1 MSEGMTTAQVPVG
14 TLLRQ
19 WREHR
24 RLSQSDL
31 SLQADIST
39 RHLSFVETGR
49 ALPSRDMVLLLAESL
64 DLPLRDR
71 NRMLL
76 AAGFA
81 PLYAQS
87 TLDSPRMAAVGAAV
101 RRTLHGHDPFPAALV
116 DGGWRMVE
124 ANAALRGMLAGI
136 APRLLH
142 PPVNILRA
150 SLHPDGL
157 APRIVNLAQWREHVL
172 YRLRRKISSTADDAL
187 GELYDELC
195 AYPGDIPRPGPPGE
209 EVVVPLRLRD
219 GEGELSFLGAT
230 TTFGGAVDVTVSE
243 LSIEALHPADEH
255 TARVLRSRAA

>member
-1 MSEGMTTAQVPVG
+1 MTTAQVPVG

-24 RLSQSDL
+24 RLSQADL

-64 DLPLRDR
+64 DLPLRER

-81 PLYAQS
+81 PLFTQS
-87 TLDSPRMAAVGAAV
+87 ALGSDRMTPVAGAIKRA
-101 RRTLHGHDPFPAALV
+101 LHGHDPYPAAVV
-116 DGGWRMVE
+116 DGAWRMVDG
-124 ANAALRGMLAGI
+124 NAALRSLLSGI
-136 APRLLH
+136 APRLLRE
-142 PPVNILRA
+142 PANLLRA

-157 APRIVNLAQWREHVL
+157 APRIANLAQWREHVL
-172 YRLRRKISSTADDAL
+172 SRLRRKIAFTADESL

-195 AYPGDIPRPGPPGE
+195 SYPGDLPRPAATTGE
-209 EVVVPLRLRD
+209 DVLVPLRLREED
-219 GEGELSFLGAT
+219 GELAFIGT
-230 TTFGGAVDVTVSE
+230 ITTFGGAVDVTAAE

-255 TARVLRSRAA
+255 TAEVLASRA

>member
-1 MSEGMTTAQVPVG
+1 MTTAQVPVG

-81 PLYAQS
+81 PMHGQS
-87 TLDSPRMAAVGAAV
+87 TLDSDRMVPVDVAV
-101 RRTLHGHDPFPAALV
+101 RRLLRGHDPYPAALV

-124 ANAALRGMLAGI
+124 ANAALRAMLAGI

-172 YRLRRKISSTADDAL
+172 ARLRRKITLTADDAL

-195 AYPGDIPRPGPPGE
+195 SYPGDIPRPTPPGPD
-209 EVVVPLRLRD
+209 EVLVPLRLRD
-219 GEGELSFLGAT
+219 PDGELSFLGT
-230 TTFGGAVDVTVSE
+230 ITGFGGALDVTVAE
-243 LSIEALHPADEH
+243 LSVEALHPADEH
-255 TARVLRSRAA
+255 TAAVLRSRAAA

>member
-1 MSEGMTTAQVPVG
+1 MTTAQVPVG

-31 SLQADIST
+31 ALQADIST

-49 ALPSRDMVLLLAESL
+49 ALPSRDMVMLLGESL

-71 NRMLL
+71 NRLLL

-81 PLYAQS
+81 PLYSQS
-87 TLDSPRMAAVGAAV
+87 GVDSPRMAAVDEAI
-101 RRTLHGHDPFPAALV
+101 RRSLHGHDPYPAALV
-116 DGGWRMVE
+116 DGGWRMVD
-124 ANAALRGMLAGI
+124 ANAALRGLLSGI

-150 SLHPDGL
+150 CLHPDGL

-172 YRLRRKISSTADDAL
+172 CRLRRKIAFTADDSL

-195 AYPGDIPRPGPPGE
+195 SYPGDLPRAVHGSTE
-209 EVVVPLRLRD
+209 DVMVPLRLRD
-219 GEGELSFLGAT
+219 GEHELSFLGT
-230 TTFGGAVDVTVSE
+230 VTTFGGAVDVTVAE
-243 LSIEALHPADEH
+243 LSIEALHPADER
-255 TARVLRSRAA
+255 TAEVLRSRAR

>member
-1 MSEGMTTAQVPVG
+1 MTTAQVPVG

-24 RLSQSDL
+24 RLSQADL

-81 PLYAQS
+81 PLFTQS
-87 TLDSPRMAAVGAAV
+87 SLDAPRMDAVGQAI
-101 RRTLHGHDPFPAALV
+101 RRALHDHNPYPATVV
-116 DGGWRMVE
+116 DGSWRMVD
-124 ANAALRGMLAGI
+124 ANAALHTLLTGI
-136 APRLLH
+136 APRLLT

-172 YRLRRKISSTADDAL
+172 CRLRRKIAFTADESL

-195 AYPGDIPRPGPPGE
+195 SYPGDLPRPSPTAGE
-209 EVVVPLRLRD
+209 DVVVPLRLRGDD
-219 GEGELSFLGAT
+219 GELAFVGT
-230 TTFGGAVDVTVSE
+230 ITTFGGAVDVTVSE
-243 LSIEALHPADEH
+243 LSIEALYPADEH
-255 TARVLRSRAA
+255 TASVMRSRA